1 MADTEIQD
9 KMQRADPV
17 PTSQSERIIALDV
30 LRGFALLG
38 ILVMNIQSFSMVGAA
53 YLNPTAFGNLEGAN
67 LWVWLLSHLL
77 ADQKFMTIFS
87 MLFGAGVALMTSR
100 AESRDRPAAKLHYRR
115 MGWLIVFGL
124 AHGYLL
130 WYGDVLFLYGVCGL
144 LVYSFR
150 KLPPRRLILI
160 GLLSLAI
167 SSVFYLSVG
176 LSMTHWPQ
184 DTVEEFRSSSWRPNP
199 EMVAKETAAYRGG
212 WLDQMT
218 VRFPGVFFF
227 QTFVLLIWGLWRA
240 GGLMLIGMALFKLG
254 VFSAERSASFYR
266 RMLVAGVFVGLPVVA
281 HGVYRNFEA
290 NWDVAYSFFLG
301 SQFNYWGSVAVSLGW
316 VGLVMLV
323 VRSSALTALTRRLA
337 AVGQTALSNYVLHT
351 IVCTTL
357 FYGHGFGLFGQIE
370 RVGQIAIVAA
380 VWVIQLLLTPLWLKR
395 FRFGPLEW
403 LWRSLA
409 YKAKQPLRRAPLAL
423 TG

>member
-1 MADTEIQD
+1 MPPAV
-9 KMQRADPV
+9 PG

-53 YLNPTAFGNLEGAN
+53 YLNPTAYGNLEGAN
-67 LWVWLLSHLL
+67 LWVWLCSHLL

-100 AESRDRPAAKLHYRR
+100 PESGGRPAAKLHYRR
-115 MGWLIVFGL
+115 MAWLIVFGL
-124 AHGYLL
+124 MHGYLL
-130 WYGDVLFLYGVCGL
+130 WYGDILFLYGVCGS
-144 LVYSFR
+144 LVYLFR
-150 KLPPRRLILI
+150 KLSPRRLILI
-160 GLLSLAI
+160 GLLSLTI
-167 SSVFYLSVG
+167 SSAFYVSAG
-176 LSMTHWPQ
+176 LSMAQWPQ
-184 DTVEEFRSSSWRPNP
+184 DDVEQLRRNNWRPTP

-212 WLDQMT
+212 RLDQMT
-218 VRFPGVFFF
+218 VRVPSFFFF

-254 VFSAERSASFYR
+254 VFSAERPAPFYR
-266 RMLVAGVFVGLPVVA
+266 RMLAAGVLLGLPVVA
-281 HGVYRNFEA
+281 YGVYRNFQA
-290 NWDVAYSFFLG
+290 NWDVKYSFFLG
-301 SQFNYWGSVAVSLGW
+301 VQFNYWGSVAVSLGW

-323 VRSSALTALTRRLA
+323 VRSSALTPLTRRLA
-337 AVGQTALSNYVLHT
+337 AVGQTALSNYILHT
-351 IVCTTL
+351 VLCTTL

-370 RVGQIAIVAA
+370 RVGQIAIVVA

-403 LWRSLA
+403 LWRSLT
-409 YKAKQPLRRAPLAL
+409 YGAKQPLRRPPLAL